1 MIVKIGSD
9 IENNGGHNGNSD
21 IKYEVIRSLIEESKQ
36 PVILD
41 FSASWCGPCKKLY
54 PVLRAL
60 ADKYKDIYF
69 YKIDIGQNDEEN
81 LGDLYNI
88 SSLPTC
94 LFFHNGQVIEDE
106 GKQEGLHPGASNIIS
121 ALSNLIMKIEQGN
134 VELQKGGGDCI
145 QRSKS
150 EIVTEINNYLLDSS
164 QNSEVRQ

>member
-9 IENNGGHNGNSD
+9 RENNCSNSTNSD
-21 IKYEVIRSLIEESKQ
+21 IKYEVIRSLIEDSKQ

-54 PVLRAL
+54 PVLSAL

-94 LFFHNGQVIEDE
+94 LFFNNGQIIEND
-106 GKQEGLHPGASNIIS
+106 GKQEGLQPGASNIIS
-121 ALSNLIMKIEQGN
+121 SLSNLIMTIEH
-134 VELQKGGGDCI
+134 GDANCTT
-145 QRSKS
+145 RSKD
-150 EIVTEINNYLLDSS
+150 EIVTEINNYLVESS
-164 QNSEVRQ
+164 HNQELH

>member
-9 IENNGGHNGNSD
+9 TENNCSNNTNSE
-21 IKYEVIRSLIEESKQ
+21 IKYEVIRSLIEDSKQ

-94 LFFHNGQVIEDE
+94 LFFNNGQIIEND
-106 GKQEGLHPGASNIIS
+106 GKQEGLQPGASNIIS
-121 ALSNLIMKIEQGN
+121 SLSNLIMTIEQGDAS
-134 VELQKGGGDCI
+134 LQHGGNNCTT
-145 QRSKS
+145 RSK
-150 EIVTEINNYLLDSS
+150 EDIMTEINNYLVESS
-164 QNSEVRQ
+164 HNQELH

>member
-1 MIVKIGSD
+1 MIERIGSMTGGAN
-9 IENNGGHNGNSD
+9 ENNEVSE
-21 IKYEVIRSLIEESKQ
+21 IKYEVIRSLIEDTKS

-54 PVLRAL
+54 PVLKAL

-94 LFFHNGQVIEDE
+94 LFFHNGQILEG
-106 GKQEGLHPGASNIIS
+106 GKQEGLQPGASNIIS
-121 ALSNLIMKIEQGN
+121 SLSDLLMKIEHGDEN
-134 VELQKGGGDCI
+134 VQC
-145 QRSKS
+145 RSKN
-150 EIVTEINNYLLDSS
+150 EIVQEINNYLLESS
-164 QNSEVRQ
+164 QNRALN